1 MSENHSVLPATTID
15 EALPLLARPF
25 PPEAVSFKIQAQ
37 GGSTRERPQPTW
49 AQVVGYLNARDVIGR
64 LNQVAGGAWS
74 ARYRPLDEE
83 LRPPAGRSGE
93 RTVWAVCE
101 LTVFGV
107 CRSDVGEAE
116 DSEHVRAPKGAYSD
130 ALKRAAV
137 HFGIGHVLYAMPATL
152 MGAGGGRADRL
163 ECRRDKLVL
172 RPRNAEHLRAGYR
185 EFLEQEG
192 TRHFGAVLDHGA
204 RAGGVELEDEA
215 GAEPPSVEGEGQHS
229 AERVMRAA
237 ERGSYSADVAAALAA
252 LMVGEAELSALDAEQ
267 AEEVAAHLER
277 AATGGVA
284 APTLAGQLTKALNV
298 RDREGARRRF
308 AEWLERRAAASDGL
322 VEGASAAA

>member
-1 MSENHSVLPATTID
+1 MSENHPVLPATTID
-15 EALPLLARPF
+15 QALPLLARPF

-37 GGSTRERPQPTW
+37 GGGTRERPQPTW

-74 ARYRPLDEE
+74 AAYRPLDDE

-172 RPRNAEHLRAGYR
+172 RPRNSEHLRACYR

-192 TRHFGAVLDHGA
+192 TRHFGAVLDDGA

-215 GAEPPSVEGEGQHS
+215 ADQPSSGRGEGP
-229 AERVMRAA
+229 AERVMLAA

-308 AEWLERRAAASDGL
+308 AEWLERRAALSDGL